1 MKVVLTQDVKSQGK
15 KGQVIE
21 VSEGY
26 ARNFL
31 FAKKLAIPADN
42 AALNDIKNKEA
53 SKQHKIEED
62 IKAAKALKEKIEA
75 VSVKIVTSGSADGR
89 MYGSITNKDVAET
102 LAKVN
107 GITVDKKKI
116 ELKDAIKS
124 FGSYEAVVKLYTD
137 INAKLKITVVNSNE
151 K

>member
-15 KGQVIE
+15 KGQVID

-53 SKQHKIEED
+53 SKQHKIEEE
-62 IKAAKALKEKIEA
+62 IKAAKALKEKIEG
-75 VSVKIVTSGSADGR
+75 VTVKIVTPGSADGR

-102 LAKVN
+102 LAKMN

-116 ELKDAIKS
+116 ELKDAVKA
-124 FGSYEAVVKLYTD
+124 FGSYEATVKLYTD
-137 INAKLKITVVNSNE
+137 ITAKLKITVINSNE

>member
-1 MKVVLTQDVKSQGK
+1 MKVVLTQDVKAQGK

-53 SKQHKIEED
+53 AKNFKINEE
-62 IKAAKALKEKIEA
+62 IKAAKELAAKLEEI
-75 VSVKIVTSGSADGR
+75 VVTVKTTGSADGR
-89 MYGSITNKDVAET
+89 MYGSVTNKDIAEGI
-102 LAKVN
+102 LAQH
-107 GITVDKKKI
+107 GIELDKKKI
-116 ELKDAIKS
+116 RLSDPIKA
-124 FGSYEAVVKLYTD
+124 FGSYTAIAKLYTD
-137 INAKLKITVVNSNE
+137 VQAKIKVKVVNANE
-151 K
+151 